1 MLRLESIMGHTMKLF
16 AAARPTGA
24 EISIGLERGSRDLP
38 RELSFAVRA
47 HRHVR
52 LHPRLRVCRCRRLW
66 LGRGQDLRVS
76 HVEFERLRAGEHT
89 VRRWDGGY
97 LGWTGLHVATQG
109 ADLPSGA
116 GALVTMQFTPN
127 GLEELGPYLELR
139 FEAAIGGV
147 SIGETGRLFQVED
160 SRLLPV

>member
-52 LHPRLRVCRCRRLW
+52 LHPRLHVCRCRRLW
-66 LGRGQDLRVS
+66 IGHGQDLQIS
-76 HVEFERLRAGEHT
+76 HLAFDRLGEHT

-97 LGWTGLHVATQG
+97 LGWTGLHVATRV
-109 ADLPSGA
+109 ADLPSRA

-127 GLEELGPYLELR
+127 GLEELGPYIELR

-147 SIGETGRLFQVED
+147 SIGETGQLFQVAD